1 MFKLEEQIEQK
12 FKEAMLAKDGLK
24 VSNYR
29 LLKAAIHNERIR
41 QGQAF
46 SEPDLIKV
54 LRRELK
60 KRHEAAAGFAQ
71 GNRPELS
78 AKEKTEAELIKEL
91 LPQELGEAQIR
102 AVINEALKRGNF
114 SDQQNFGLV
123 MKEVMVRLQDQAD
136 GRLVSRLVKEQLAA
150 QKPGL
155 V

>member
-12 FKEAMLAKDGLK
+12 LKEAMLAKEELK

-60 KRHEAAAGFAQ
+60 KRQEAAAGFAQ

-91 LPQELGEAQIR
+91 LPQGLAEEQIR
-102 AVINEALKRGNF
+102 AVINEALKQGNF
-114 SDQQNFGLV
+114 SDQQNFGLI
-123 MKEVMVRLQDQAD
+123 MKEIMVRLKDQAD
-136 GRLVSRLVKEQLAA
+136 GRLVSRLVKEQLDAGKA
-150 QKPGL
+150 DL